1 MRCGCVICGDLFT
14 TSDDISATPCG
25 HTFHNVCLLQWLER
39 SKTCPQCRQNTKEK
53 NVVRLYFDTSQA
65 DQTQADPDTLQN
77 LNESLK
83 FQVRLKEQESI
94 NIKEENVDLTKKNKG
109 LKAECKSLEGQ
120 IRAKDTTLSAL
131 KTQLK
136 MLSAISAEAKKAK
149 EDLKAAKLQLT
160 NMQNAESVVNGT
172 TEDVEIMLR
181 NYESNPEATRSLATF
196 CSILK
201 KELAKCDGDKR
212 RYRDEANSIKNRIK
226 EIRTALKS
234 SEMERNTLQI
244 SNKQLTED
252 RESLEREVTSLK
264 KKMEALQSAIIS
276 PSGDLKNSAIHRLIA
291 ESPAPMELKHLKR
304 VKQSSSDEDPMF
316 ATPEVVRKMAK
327 LQDTSPDD
335 ANAQDHGDIIFDLD
349 DDSPVSSGQ
358 SKSLQPSVQS
368 NKIARSQKESA
379 SPYLP
384 VKYSA
389 SLQSVQSSRVLAPL
403 SNNPGVSIFKK
414 DKPTLQMSL
423 SQKSTSSDKFG
434 FDGMGG
440 HSKVDDFPKPKPVF
454 LKKKTGIKVV
464 TKGGNGTRVQTTTLK
479 NFFGN
484 PFDD

>member
-1 MRCGCVICGDLFT
+1 MRCGCVICGDLFVAT
-14 TSDDISATPCG
+14 DDISATPCG
-25 HTFHNVCLLQWLER
+25 HTFHSVCLLQWLER
-39 SKTCPQCRQNTKEK
+39 SKTCPQCRQNSKEK

-65 DQTQADPDTLQN
+65 DQSQADPDTLQN

-94 NIKEENVDLTKKNKG
+94 NTKEENVDLTKKNKG
-109 LKAECKSLEGQ
+109 LKAECKALEGQ
-120 IRAKDTTLSAL
+120 VRAKDTTLSAL

-149 EDLKAAKLQLT
+149 EELKAAKLQLT
-160 NMQNAESVVNGT
+160 NMHNAQSVVNGSS
-172 TEDVEIMLR
+172 EDVDLMLR
-181 NYESNPEATRSLATF
+181 SYEQNPESTRSLATF

-212 RYRDEANSIKNRIK
+212 RYRDEANSLKNRIK
-226 EIRTALKS
+226 EVRTALKS
-234 SEMERNTLQI
+234 SDMERSTLQI
-244 SNKQLTED
+244 GNTQLLED

-264 KKMEALQSAIIS
+264 KKIEALQSAIIS

-291 ESPAPMELKHLKR
+291 ESPAPMDLKHLKR
-304 VKQSSSDEDPMF
+304 AKQSSSDEDPMF

-327 LQDTSPDD
+327 LQDVSPDD
-335 ANAQDHGDIIFDLD
+335 INGEIIFDLD
-349 DDSPVSSGQ
+349 DDSPVSS
-358 SKSLQPSVQS
+358 SQS
-368 NKIARSQKESA
+368 NILKPSAQSNTISRSQSQSA

-384 VKYSA
+384 VKFSA
-389 SLQSVQSSRVLAPL
+389 SLQNIQSSRVLAPL

-423 SQKSTSSDKFG
+423 SQKSTSSEIFG

-440 HSKVDDFPKPKPVF
+440 HSKVDEFPKPKPVF
-454 LKKKTGIKVV
+454 LKKKTGVKFV
-464 TKGGNGTRVQTTTLK
+464 TKGGNGTRVQTTTMK